1 MAKVILTA
9 DIHHVF
15 RSEDNVIAAQWV
27 DFGEFDNFSGIEVVT
42 SRGTY
47 LFKEYS
53 DGRYMSWVKIA
64 GKSCQA
70 FIKAKG
76 EVLELSW

>member
-1 MAKVILTA
+1 MAQVILTA
-9 DIHHVF
+9 DAHYVF

-27 DFGEFDNFSGIEVVT
+27 DFGEFDNMTGIEVVT

-47 LFKEYS
+47 LFKRYS
-53 DGRYMSWVKIA
+53 DGRYMSYVKIA

-70 FIKAKG
+70 FITAKG
-76 EVLELSW
+76 DTLELAW